1 MLLALFALIATAL
14 AVVGIYGVMAYAAA
28 QQTREIGIR
37 MALGANGWDVLKLV
51 FSHAL
56 LLIAGGLILGLAG
69 AISLTRFL
77 SSELWEVTATDPE
90 TFAVVSLVL
99 VTVAVIARLI
109 PTRRVVRV
117 DPTIALRYE

>member
-1 MLLALFALIATAL
+1 
-14 AVVGIYGVMAYAAA
+14 
-28 QQTREIGIR
+28 
-37 MALGANGWDVLKLV
+37 MALGANAWDVLKLV

-77 SSELWEVTATDPE
+77 SSELWEVTATDPV
-90 TFAVVSLVL
+90 TFALVSFVL
-99 VTVAVIARLI
+99 VTVAVIACLI
-109 PTRRVVRV
+109 PTRSAVRV